1 MKLFL
6 LSTFFLFCSGAVV
19 NCYAQD
25 MVLASDS
32 GKRVMTLENAIAI
45 GLKNN
50 YDILMAKNQQDAAD
64 LNYQY
69 AYGAF
74 LPTLSGRA
82 SRTWSKV
89 NVNQKY
95 SNGNDIERN
104 RSKSNNTSLSA
115 DLNWTLFDGLRVFAT
130 KDKLEAIKQ
139 EGALLVRDQ
148 VINSVSQIIQT
159 YYSIVQSRQQLE
171 SINEQMS
178 ISEERVKI
186 AKNKF
191 ESGLGSKID
200 LLQSSVDLNA
210 QKSAF
215 LRQQAVISENKAAL
229 NQLIALPPDHDYT
242 VLDTIPLRMDLD
254 YASLQLQALN
264 ENPGLLLAKKDIDIS
279 RLSLKE
285 IQRSRFP
292 TISFNSSYSYSKQNS
307 EAGFFLFN
315 QSKGFNYGFSASV
328 PIFQGFNI
336 TRQAKNAQLDID
348 YRQLNLE
355 NRQSQVSVSLRNA
368 FKDYDY
374 YKKAMQL
381 EEENI
386 GVAEENVKVTL
397 AAFRLGQVSSLEIKE
412 AQQSLSDARFRLIS
426 ARYNAKLAET
436 DLLKLKGDILK

>member
-1 MKLFL
+1 MKLFWLNIPFL
-6 LSTFFLFCSGAVV
+6 LCTGLVMTCH
-19 NCYAQD
+19 AQK
-25 MVLASDS
+25 MTLSVDS
-32 GKRVMTLENAIAI
+32 GKNVMTLEDAIAI
-45 GLKNN
+45 GMKNN
-50 YDILMAKNQQDAAD
+50 YDILMAKNQEDAAAV
-64 LNYQY
+64 NYQY

-74 LPTLSGRA
+74 LPSLTGSA

-95 SNGNDIERN
+95 SNGNNVERN

-139 EGALLVRDQ
+139 EGVLLVRDQ
-148 VINSVSQIIQT
+148 VIKSVSQIIEA
-159 YYSIVQSRQQLE
+159 YYTIVQSRQQLE

-178 ISEERVKI
+178 ISQERVNI

-200 LLQSSVDLNA
+200 LLQASVDLNA
-210 QKSAF
+210 QKSAY
-215 LRQQAVISENKAAL
+215 LRQQALIAENKASL
-229 NQLIALPPDHDYT
+229 NQLIALRADREYS

-254 YASLQLQALN
+254 YSTLQQKALN
-264 ENPGLLLAKKDIDIS
+264 ENTGLLLAKKDIDIS

-285 IQRSRFP
+285 IERSRFP

-315 QSKGFNYGFSASV
+315 QSNGFNYGFSASV

-336 TRQAKNAQLDID
+336 TRQAKSARLDID

-355 NRQSQVSVSLRNA
+355 NQKSQVTVALRNA

-381 EEENI
+381 EEENLN
-386 GVAEENVKVTL
+386 VAEENVKVTL

-412 AQQSLSDARFRLIS
+412 AQQSLAESRFRLIS

-436 DLLKLKGDILK
+436 NLLKLKGDILK